1 MSDLATAESRIDELR
16 RGRKRSPY
24 LLISAAIVCA
34 GIAWAWLGSGPLLG
48 RLSAERRWSNFL
60 NFLDRLVPT
69 PVRKSGDW
77 SDAFPWA
84 WELFSNEGGIALLTT
99 IAIATAAILLSGIM
113 VLPVLSLASR
123 QFSRRKPFGIWS
135 GGAGKDT
142 EFREKVIGP
151 VMRFL
156 FVVSRAIPEYL
167 IAFLLLSL
175 LGLQVWPLVLALAI
189 HNFGILGRLGGEVVE
204 NAENGSREKNAAE
217 NALAIG
223 RGRFATYVTTIV
235 PQSFNRFLI
244 YFFYRWETCIKDA
257 TVLGMLGL
265 LTLGKLIALS
275 KGFHWDR
282 MFFFV
287 LLGSSVILL
296 GDLLSTFVRKKLR

>member
-296 GDLLSTFVRKKLR
+296 GDMLSTFVRKKLR

>member
-151 VMRFL
+151 AMRFL

-296 GDLLSTFVRKKLR
+296 GDLLSKFVRKKLR

>member
-135 GGAGKDT
+135 GVAGKDT

-151 VMRFL
+151 AMRFL

>member
-1 MSDLATAESRIDELR
+1 MSDLATVESRIDELR

-60 NFLDRLVPT
+60 NFLDKLVPT

-113 VLPVLSLASR
+113 VLSVLSLASR
-123 QFSRRKPFGIWS
+123 QFSRRKPFGIWA

-151 VMRFL
+151 AMRFL

-217 NALAIG
+217 NALATG

>member
-84 WELFSNEGGIALLTT
+84 WELFSNEGEIALLTT

-113 VLPVLSLASR
+113 VLPVLSLTSR

-151 VMRFL
+151 AMRFL

>member
-16 RGRKRSPY
+16 RGRKRSSY
-24 LLISAAIVCA
+24 LLISAAMVSA

-60 NFLDRLVPT
+60 NFLDKLVPT

-77 SDAFPWA
+77 SDVFPWA
-84 WELFSNEGGIALLTT
+84 WELFLNEGGIALLTT
-99 IAIATAAILLSGIM
+99 IAIATAAILLSGVT

-135 GGAGKDT
+135 GRVGKGTD
-142 EFREKVIGP
+142 FREKVIGP
-151 VMRFL
+151 AMRFL

-204 NAENGSREKNAAE
+204 NAENGSREQKAAE
-217 NALAIG
+217 NAIATG
-223 RGRFATYVTTIV
+223 RGRFATYVTTIL

-265 LTLGKLIALS
+265 LTLGKIIALS

>member
-151 VMRFL
+151 AMRFL

-167 IAFLLLSL
+167 IAFLILSL

>member
-151 VMRFL
+151 AMRFL

>member
-60 NFLDRLVPT
+60 NFLDGLVPT

-84 WELFSNEGGIALLTT
+84 WELFSNDGGIALLTT
-99 IAIATAAILLSGIM
+99 IAIATAAILLSGFT

-151 VMRFL
+151 AMRFL